1 MLVEAPEEE
10 EKVMPVEESNKLDD
24 VAAVESSSEG
34 SSDSEID
41 MLDALQNS

>member
-1 MLVEAPEEE
+1 MIVEAPEEE
-10 EKVMPVEESNKLDD
+10 EKVMPAGEPKKLDD
-24 VAAVESSSEG
+24 VVVADSSSEG